1 MIGRDDL
8 AGVDDFAAAPG
19 NVAERGTRS
28 QHSRADRFTS
38 RMRKHQRNAQREA
51 PDSPGAASLKH
62 HGWGTVEELRLVPDR
77 IAALL
82 TEAEWTCALAA
93 RGVEVFGNWPGD
105 LCPAKVWADPP
116 AWGHNWINP
125 RVPDVTFLVAADDT
139 VRTVYT
145 TWDVADAPASRP
157 IVASVGRSIA
167 IHLVENRPRVASAF
181 DPSVRPA
188 ARCLGRP
195 E

>member
-38 RMRKHQRNAQREA
+38 RMKEHQRNAQREA
-51 PDSPGAASLKH
+51 PDSPGAAYLKR
-62 HGWGTVEELRLVPDR
+62 HGWDGVDELRLVPDR
-77 IAALL
+77 IAALLL

-105 LCPAKVWADPP
+105 LCP
-116 AWGHNWINP
+116 GQ
-125 RVPDVTFLVAADDT
+125 
-139 VRTVYT
+139 
-145 TWDVADAPASRP
+145 
-157 IVASVGRSIA
+157 SVGRRA
-167 IHLVENRPRVASAF
+167 GLGPQL
-181 DPSVRPA
+181 DQPA
-188 ARCLGRP
+188 RSRRNLLGRRRRHRP
-195 E
+195 DDLHDVVARRARGVD